1 MTSSPASR
9 VAHRFSRLAALLALI
24 FLAATSG
31 CSGEDAPTI
40 TEDPSTPPPPAT
52 GVAINVDPSV
62 EYQRMTGWEAV
73 TQIGELECDH
83 NAFLL
88 YRAPLL
94 DAAVNDLGLNRV
106 RLQLRS
112 GLENN
117 VDWFAQY
124 QAGQIDRA
132 TWRTHWF
139 EVVNDNANPN
149 VLNASG
155 VHWGFLDY
163 TIDNVVT
170 HLRQRL
176 AARGERLY
184 VNLNYVDFGNSP
196 FEHSTNPAEYAELV
210 VAAFQHIQSK
220 YGWSPDAVEM
230 ILEPDNTPNWNAA
243 TIGPAIVATGD
254 RLAAA
259 GFHPAF
265 IAPSNS
271 AMSSALLF
279 FDQLI
284 TMPRVREYLTDLS
297 YHRYGGVTSAILQ
310 SIGDRAVQYGIRTAM
325 LEHIG
330 SGYEDLHADLL
341 QGRNSAWQQFALA
354 YCGSDDNGG
363 VYYMINQSN
372 PSAPSFSE
380 GSRTRFLKQYFRH
393 VRLGAI
399 RVGATSGDNR
409 FSPLAFRNTDGRFVV
424 VIKSEGGD
432 TLQVRGLP
440 AGTYGIYYAGPSAS
454 GVSPDVTIAAQQPL
468 AVTTPN
474 GNGVITVYRK

>member
-1 MTSSPASR
+1 VNRSSDSR
-9 VAHRFSRLAALLALI
+9 VAHRFTGLALTLALV
-24 FLAATSG
+24 FLAVMSG
-31 CSGEDAPTI
+31 CSGEDAPI
-40 TEDPSTPPPPAT
+40 SENPSTLPPPAT
-52 GVAINVDPSV
+52 GVVINVDPGV

-88 YRAPLL
+88 YRGPLL

-139 EVVNDNANPN
+139 QTVNDNADPN
-149 VLNASG
+149 VLNPSG

-184 VNLNYVDFGNSP
+184 VNLNYVDFGQSP

-220 YGWSPDAVEM
+220 YGWTPDAVEM

-265 IAPSNS
+265 IAPSNA

-284 TMPRVREYLTDLS
+284 VMPRVREYLTDLS

-341 QGRNSAWQQFALA
+341 QGRNSSWQQFALA

-372 PSAPSFSE
+372 PSAPQFTES
-380 GSRTRFLKQYFRH
+380 SRTRFLKQYFRH

-409 FSPLAFRNTDGRFVV
+409 FSPLAFRNTDGRYVV
-424 VIKSEGGD
+424 VIKSAGGD

-454 GVSPDVTIAAQQPL
+454 GVSPDVTITAQQPL

-474 GNGVITVYRK
+474 GNGVVTIYRK